1 MKKTSKKA
9 PNNKELLKDEIRKNI
24 IESFK
29 QCDINFDENY
39 DDYGM
44 TKGTLIVHGETCDL
58 QIKFITP
65 KSGIDRYEI
74 LADEEDW

>member
-9 PNNKELLKDEIRKNI
+9 PNNKELLKNEIRKNI

-29 QCDINFDENY
+29 QCDIKFDENSE
-39 DDYGM
+39 DYGM
-44 TKGTLIVHGETCDL
+44 TKGTLIVHGESCDL

-65 KSGIDRYEI
+65 KSGIDRYEM
-74 LADEEDW
+74 LADDED

>member
-1 MKKTSKKA
+1 MKKASKKA

-29 QCDINFDENY
+29 QYDINFDENY

-65 KSGIDRYEI
+65 KSGIDRYEM
-74 LADEEDW
+74 LADEED

>member
-65 KSGIDRYEI
+65 KSGVDRYEM